1 MDGRWE
7 GDLRFVWGGEFFLFF
22 GFCFLDIYTN
32 IPIYVYYWKRKK
44 KKTKNKKQANIV
56 LF

>member
-7 GDLRFVWGGEFFLFF
+7 EDLRFVWGGEFFSFFVFLIFIQIYILF
-22 GFCFLDIYTN
+22 
-32 IPIYVYYWKRKK
+32 REEEE
-44 KKTKNKKQANIV
+44 KQANNV